1 MVPYGSPEDIGVIQ
15 LAWLGDSVWELH
27 QRLRHVHFPLKSKD
41 LHLSVVN
48 EVKAKSQSKS
58 LSQIEHLLNSN
69 EMDLI
74 RRATNKTKTYPKSS
88 HPSIYSRATGFETL
102 IGWLFLKDPQR
113 LSKLFEYLELEFFW
127 YLLLFFLKL
136 LFLEMFFIDTLHFK
150 FKIFKES

>member
-1 MVPYGSPEDIGVIQ
+1 MVPYGSPDDIGVIQ

-69 EMDLI
+69 EIDL
-74 RRATNKTKTYPKSS
+74 SD
-88 HPSIYSRATGFETL
+88 L
-102 IGWLFLKDPQR
+102 LKNV
-113 LSKLFEYLELEFFW
+113 LGMS
-127 YLLLFFLKL
+127 
-136 LFLEMFFIDTLHFK
+136 
-150 FKIFKES
+150 

>member
-1 MVPYGSPEDIGVIQ
+1 MVPYGSPDDIGVIQ

-74 RRATNKTKTYPKSS
+74 RRARNKTKRYPKSS
-88 HPSIYSRATGFETL
+88 ESKSSSTPVPCSSGGSCSNVLVA
-102 IGWLFLKDPQR
+102 LFHKYQS
-113 LSKLFEYLELEFFW
+113 LSCAQ
-127 YLLLFFLKL
+127 
-136 LFLEMFFIDTLHFK
+136 
-150 FKIFKES
+150 